1 MTSQRLCAI
10 IQDIEMT
17 TKWGLVMVSRFE
29 QLSSTVSRIY
39 HCIQKIERVEM
50 EKFGL
55 KGPHVQ
61 CLLALSRNPEGLTA
75 SQLCAIC
82 EKDKAAVS
90 RTITELEKEGILI
103 RDDQN
108 GNRYRAL
115 LKLTERGKTA
125 ASQVDER
132 VRVAVEKAGVGLTDA
147 QRSVF
152 YSVLSLIANNLQG
165 ICADGLEEI

>member
-1 MTSQRLCAI
+1 
-10 IQDIEMT
+10 
-17 TKWGLVMVSRFE
+17 MVSRFE
-29 QLSSTVSRIY
+29 QLSSAVSRIY
-39 HCIQKIERVEM
+39 HYIQKIERVEM

-75 SQLCAIC
+75 SQLCTIC
-82 EKDKAAVS
+82 ERDKAAIS
-90 RTITELEKEGILI
+90 RTITELEMEGILDRDI
-103 RDDQN
+103 RN

-115 LKLTERGKTA
+115 LTLTERGKTA
-125 ASQVDER
+125 AARVDER
-132 VRVAVEKAGVGLTDA
+132 VRVAVEKAGEGLTDA

-165 ICADGLEEI
+165 ICADGLAEV

>member
-1 MTSQRLCAI
+1 
-10 IQDIEMT
+10 
-17 TKWGLVMVSRFE
+17 MVSRFE
-29 QLSSTVSRIY
+29 QLSAAVSRIY
-39 HCIQKIERVEM
+39 HYIQKIERVEM

-61 CLLALSRNPEGLTA
+61 CLLALSRNPEGMTA
-75 SQLCAIC
+75 SQLCTIC

-90 RTITELEKEGILI
+90 RTITELEKEGILT
-103 RDDQN
+103 RNGHD

-115 LKLTERGKTA
+115 LKLTKQKKIA
-125 ASQVDER
+125 ASRVDER
-132 VRVAVEKAGVGLTDA
+132 VRVAVEKAGEGLSDA

-165 ICADGLEEI
+165 ICADGLEEV

>member
-1 MTSQRLCAI
+1 
-10 IQDIEMT
+10 
-17 TKWGLVMVSRFE
+17 MVSRFE
-29 QLSSTVSRIY
+29 QLSAAVSRIY
-39 HCIQKIERVEM
+39 HYIQKIERVEM

-61 CLLALSRNPEGLTA
+61 CLLALSRNPEGMTA
-75 SQLCAIC
+75 SQLCTIC

-90 RTITELEKEGILI
+90 RTITELEKEGILT
-103 RDDQN
+103 RDDHN

-115 LKLTERGKTA
+115 LKLTERGRIA
-125 ASQVDER
+125 ASRVDER
-132 VRVAVEKAGVGLTDA
+132 VRVAVEKAGEGLSDA

-165 ICADGLEEI
+165 ICADGLEEV

>member
-1 MTSQRLCAI
+1 
-10 IQDIEMT
+10 
-17 TKWGLVMVSRFE
+17 MVSRFE
-29 QLSSTVSRIY
+29 QLSAAVSRIY
-39 HCIQKIERVEM
+39 HYIQKIERVEM

-61 CLLALSRNPEGLTA
+61 CLLALSRNPEGMTA
-75 SQLCAIC
+75 SQLCTIC

-90 RTITELEKEGILI
+90 RTITELEKEGILT
-103 RDDQN
+103 RNDHN

-115 LKLTERGKTA
+115 LKLTERGKIA
-125 ASQVDER
+125 ASRVDER
-132 VRVAVEKAGVGLTDA
+132 VRVAVEKAGEGLSDA

-165 ICADGLEEI
+165 ICADGLEEV